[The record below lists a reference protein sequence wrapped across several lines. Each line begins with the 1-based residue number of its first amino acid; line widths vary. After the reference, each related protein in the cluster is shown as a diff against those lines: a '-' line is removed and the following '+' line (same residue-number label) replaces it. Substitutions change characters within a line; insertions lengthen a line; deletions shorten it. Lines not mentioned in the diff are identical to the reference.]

1 MVAKLIYALATT
13 VCPAL
18 SAAQR
23 CQRQGE
29 VQESAHRNL
38 HVSRRPHQRWLAWL
52 NLAPTAPKA
61 KLGDWAPRP
70 AAAYGLHSQA
80 YKSATHTAFAAAM
93 RREHP
98 TSTGHLE
105 AAMRASANSDVGR
118 GWLALHRPHPAQL
131 VALRVALC
139 KPRPLKAAGRKAMQ
153 STSSVSSNAAPTHQF
168 FHIAAS

>member
-29 VQESAHRNL
+29 VQESAH
-38 HVSRRPHQRWLAWL
+38 
-52 NLAPTAPKA
+52 
-61 KLGDWAPRP
+61 
-70 AAAYGLHSQA
+70 SQG
-80 YKSATHTAFAAAM
+80 YKSATHTALAAAM

-153 STSSVSSNAAPTHQF
+153 RTSSVSSNAAPTHQF
-168 FHIAAS
+168 SHIAAS